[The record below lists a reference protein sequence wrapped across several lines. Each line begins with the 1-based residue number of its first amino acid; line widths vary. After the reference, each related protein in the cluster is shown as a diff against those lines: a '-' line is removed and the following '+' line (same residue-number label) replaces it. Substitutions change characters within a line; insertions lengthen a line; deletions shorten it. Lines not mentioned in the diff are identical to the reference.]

1 MMRLPECSMNDIFVD
16 KYNIYKSYQSII
28 KMEDHAFKKSKEI
41 NLEIIRDDMKFNS
54 FEEWLREVI
63 WYGHRSGKYLY
74 TVLENEKSNNLDKN
88 DMTGRH
94 VS

>member
-1 MMRLPECSMNDIFVD
+1 MNDIFVD

-28 KMEDHAFKKSKEI
+28 KMEDHTFKKSKKI
-41 NLEIIRDDMKFNS
+41 NLEIITDDMKFNS

-63 WYGHRSGKYLY
+63 WYGHRSEEYLY
-74 TVLENEKSNNLDKN
+74 KIHENDKLDILDKN

>member
-1 MMRLPECSMNDIFVD
+1 MKKD
-16 KYNIYKSYQSII
+16 KITTVEGPN
-28 KMEDHAFKKSKEI
+28 FKRSKEI

-74 TVLENEKSNNLDKN
+74 KVLENDKLDILDKN

>member
-1 MMRLPECSMNDIFVD
+1 MNDIFVD

-74 TVLENEKSNNLDKN
+74 TVLENEKFNNLDKN
-88 DMTGRH
+88 DMAGRH

>member
-1 MMRLPECSMNDIFVD
+1 
-16 KYNIYKSYQSII
+16 
-28 KMEDHAFKKSKEI
+28 
-41 NLEIIRDDMKFNS
+41 MKFNS

-74 TVLENEKSNNLDKN
+74 TVIENNKSDKPEKN
-88 DMTGRH
+88 DMSRRH

>member
-1 MMRLPECSMNDIFVD
+1 MMRLPDGSINDFFVD
-16 KYNIYKSYQSII
+16 KYNIYNSYQSII

-74 TVLENEKSNNLDKN
+74 TVIENNKSDKPEKN
-88 DMTGRH
+88 DMSRRH